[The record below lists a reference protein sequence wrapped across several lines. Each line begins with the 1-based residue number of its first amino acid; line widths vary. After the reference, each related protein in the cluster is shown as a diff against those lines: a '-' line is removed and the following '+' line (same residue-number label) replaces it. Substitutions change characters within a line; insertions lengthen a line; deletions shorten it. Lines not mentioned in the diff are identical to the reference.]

1 MNCANCRKE
10 IPDGSN
16 YCNVCGAM
24 QLPAPSTTNA
34 PKRLFRSS
42 TDKRIAGVCGGIA
55 EYLQIDSTIV
65 RLIWLVLI
73 FIPMPIVPA
82 IVAYFVAWLVMP
94 QAPSPVVSVSSP
106 STTGVP
112 HSTQTA

>member
-1 MNCANCRKE
+1 MNCTNCRKE
-10 IPDGSN
+10 IPDSSN
-16 YCNVCGAM
+16 FCNVCGAM
-24 QLPAPSTTNA
+24 QLPAPTPTNI

-42 TDKRIAGVCGGIA
+42 ANKKIAGVCGGIA

-94 QAPSPVVSVSSP
+94 QAPLSAASVSTP
-106 STTGVP
+106 SAPGVP